1 MITIICIVLAAVAL
15 LAVILLMREHSSAAV
30 RAEEVRT
37 RAEEV
42 RVLSE
47 QSRSLSEQIKVLTD
61 EASDL
66 RVENARLQ
74 ERISQL
80 QSSLDNKEEDRR
92 RFNDL
97 ARQSLLDNSRLL
109 MEQNSASVRA
119 ALQPM
124 AENIENFRRSVAER
138 NERESSER
146 INLAERVRELTQS
159 SAAVG
164 LEARRLTDALK
175 GNAKLQGEWGEMILD
190 NILERSGMQRGRDY
204 VLQNSV
210 TTPDGHIL
218 RPDAVI
224 NYSEGRKIVIDSK
237 VSIQAYL
244 RMLSSESAD
253 ERQALAREHVASVK
267 KHVAELKAKD
277 YQQYVGTDRKIDFVL
292 MFIPHEGAYLA
303 AMQMDAKLWENAY
316 DSRVLIISP
325 THLVSVVR
333 LIEQLWRHDRQNR
346 NALEIASQA
355 GAMLDKFRGFLE
367 DMDRMDKSINASR
380 DAWNAAYNKLV
391 SGTGNL
397 VNRAGNLRELGAKLK
412 KEFPQRYLPQQ
423 EETEE

>member
-1 MITIICIVLAAVAL
+1 MITIICIVLAAITLVAVL
-15 LAVILLMREHSSAAV
+15 LLMRE
-30 RAEEVRT
+30 
-37 RAEEV
+37 
-42 RVLSE
+42 
-47 QSRSLSEQIKVLTD
+47 RSLSARRAD
-61 EASDL
+61 EADAL
-66 RVENARLQ
+66 KVENARLQ
-74 ERISQL
+74 ERISML
-80 QSSLDNKEEDRR
+80 QESLDNKEDDRR
-92 RFNDL
+92 RFSEL
-97 ARQSLLDNSRLL
+97 ARQSLMDNGRVL

-146 INLAERVRELTQS
+146 NNLAERVRELTQS

-210 TTPDGHIL
+210 TTPDGRIL

-224 NYSEGRKIVIDSK
+224 NYSRGRKIVIDSK

-244 RMLSSESAD
+244 RMLSTDNAQ
-253 ERQALAREHVASVK
+253 ERQELAREHVASVK

-277 YQQYVGTDRKIDFVL
+277 YQQYVGSDRKIDFVL

-303 AMQMDAKLWENAY
+303 AMQMDSKLWENAY
-316 DSRVLIISP
+316 DTRVLIISP

-346 NALEIASQA
+346 NALEIAAQA

-367 DMDRMDKSINASR
+367 DMDRIDKAINSGR

-397 VNRAGNLRELGAKLK
+397 VSRAGNLRELGAKLK
-412 KEFPQRYLPQQ
+412 KEFPQRYLPQEDGLDMEDIPENEDSESESPQ
-423 EETEE
+423 STD

>member
-1 MITIICIVLAAVAL
+1 M
-15 LAVILLMREHSSAAV
+15 
-30 RAEEVRT
+30 
-37 RAEEV
+37 
-42 RVLSE
+42 
-47 QSRSLSEQIKVLTD
+47 
-61 EASDL
+61 
-66 RVENARLQ
+66 LQ
-74 ERISQL
+74 E
-80 QSSLDNKEEDRR
+80 SLDNKEEDRR
-92 RFNDL
+92 RFSEL
-97 ARQSLLDNSRLL
+97 ARQSLMDNGRVL

-146 INLAERVRELTQS
+146 NNLAERVRELTQS

-210 TTPDGHIL
+210 TTPDGRIL

-224 NYSEGRKIVIDSK
+224 NYSRGRKIVIDSK

-244 RMLSSESAD
+244 RMLSTDNAQ
-253 ERQALAREHVASVK
+253 ERQELAREHVASVK

-292 MFIPHEGAYLA
+292 MFIPHEGAYIA
-303 AMQMDAKLWENAY
+303 AMQMDSKLWENAY

-346 NALEIASQA
+346 NALEIAAQA

-367 DMDRMDKSINASR
+367 DMDRIDKAINSGR

-397 VNRAGNLRELGAKLK
+397 VSRAGNLRELGAKLK
-412 KEFPQRYLPQQ
+412 KEFPQRYLPQEDGLDMEDIPENEDSESESPQ
-423 EETEE
+423 STD

>member
-1 MITIICIVLAAVAL
+1 MITIICIVLAAITLVAVL
-15 LAVILLMREHSSAAV
+15 LLMRE
-30 RAEEVRT
+30 
-37 RAEEV
+37 
-42 RVLSE
+42 
-47 QSRSLSEQIKVLTD
+47 RSLSARRAD
-61 EASDL
+61 EADAL
-66 RVENARLQ
+66 KVENARLQ
-74 ERISQL
+74 ERISML
-80 QSSLDNKEEDRR
+80 QESLDNKEEDRR
-92 RFNDL
+92 RFSEL
-97 ARQSLLDNSRLL
+97 ARQSLMDNGRVL

-146 INLAERVRELTQS
+146 NNLAERVRELTQS

-210 TTPDGHIL
+210 TTPDGRIL

-224 NYSEGRKIVIDSK
+224 NYSRGRKIVIDSK

-244 RMLSSESAD
+244 RMLSTDNAQ
-253 ERQALAREHVASVK
+253 ERQELAREHVASVK

-292 MFIPHEGAYLA
+292 MFIPHEGAYIA
-303 AMQMDAKLWENAY
+303 AMQMDSKLWENAY

-346 NALEIASQA
+346 NALEIAAQA

-367 DMDRMDKSINASR
+367 DMDRIDKAINSGR

-397 VNRAGNLRELGAKLK
+397 VSRAGNLRELGAKLK
-412 KEFPQRYLPQQ
+412 KEFPQRYLPQEDGLDMEDIPENEDSESESPQ
-423 EETEE
+423 STD